1 MYSSSLIENQV
12 TALAFTEELNRIAEA
27 HLPEIEKCS
36 AFLSP
41 AHAAL
46 VLGAPAVIGA
56 AGGALRLL
64 LEIGGCSHSVG
75 GATF

>member
-56 AGGALRLL
+56 AGGALGEAALRDWWLF
-64 LEIGGCSHSVG
+64 S
-75 GATF
+75 